1 MIIDN
6 VINGLYDQFLQE
18 AYELNRAKIVFPL
31 IGYNTNL
38 DEFPSIKSLV
48 LEILDN
54 EGISSDIFTNKLLET
69 YEFKG
74 SFRSIITKP
83 LGLKILEYTN
93 DDLFQNRYKLKVEF
107 SLQKGSYATLLL
119 REIVK

>member
-1 MIIDN
+1 
-6 VINGLYDQFLQE
+6 
-18 AYELNRAKIVFPL
+18 LNRAKIVYPL
-31 IGYNTNL
+31 IGYNTKL
-38 DEFPSIKSLV
+38 DEFPNIKSLA

-54 EGISSDIFTNKLLET
+54 EGISVDIFNSKLLET

-74 SFRSIITKP
+74 SFRPIITKP
-83 LGLKILEYTN
+83 LGLKILDYSE
-93 DDLFQNRYKLKVEF
+93 DDVFHNKCKLKIEF